1 MAPKG
6 KTTVT
11 PAPKKQN
18 WKETFVAKYPQF
30 RTLIDGGAG
39 EAEARLTFGD
49 DVVDLIIDVATR
61 PDQYDFTTQ
70 AGLDAF
76 DSKVYATRYYNET
89 ANAAK
94 AFDAL
99 TTGERLDKIQTNRVS
114 VANKYGDLGLTSK
127 ELDSIATTATR
138 RGLAGIGLSQ
148 YINTIVGSRA
158 RGKQDLLEGADAQ
171 EFKKVADAY
180 GYRPADLEDQIFAA
194 VQGKEYGGEILTV
207 DSFKKRGLALAKA
220 AYFQLSPQLDAG
232 LTLAEIFTPYRE
244 LAARTLEMA
253 PDSIDFND
261 PKYSVAF
268 GTADKRPMSL
278 NEWQETLKSD
288 SRYGYDKT
296 NQAKQDARSM
306 VLAMAKAF
314 GKVE

>member
-1 MAPKG
+1 MAPKQ

-11 PAPKKQN
+11 PAPKKQD

-30 RTLIDGGAG
+30 RTLIDGGPG

-76 DSKVYATRYYNET
+76 DSKVYATKYYNET

-99 TTGERLDKIQTNRVS
+99 TSGERLDKVQNNRVTIAS
-114 VANKYGDLGLTSK
+114 KYGDLSLTSK
-127 ELDSIATTATR
+127 ELDDIATTATR
-138 RGLAGIGLSQ
+138 RGLSGIGLSQ

-171 EFKKVADAY
+171 ELKKTADAY
-180 GYRPADLEDQIFAA
+180 GYKPSDLEDQIFAA
-194 VQGKEYGGEILTV
+194 IQGKEYNGELLTV
-207 DSFKKRGLALAKA
+207 DSFKKKGLALAKA
-220 AYFQLSPQLDAG
+220 AHFQLSPQLDAG
-232 LTLAEIFTPYRE
+232 LTLAEIFAPYRE

-268 GTADKRPMSL
+268 GTADQRPLSL
-278 NEWQETLKSD
+278 SEWQDKLKSD
-288 SRYGYDKT
+288 TKYGYDKT
-296 NQAKQDARSM
+296 SQAKQDARSM
-306 VLAMAKAF
+306 VMTMAKAF